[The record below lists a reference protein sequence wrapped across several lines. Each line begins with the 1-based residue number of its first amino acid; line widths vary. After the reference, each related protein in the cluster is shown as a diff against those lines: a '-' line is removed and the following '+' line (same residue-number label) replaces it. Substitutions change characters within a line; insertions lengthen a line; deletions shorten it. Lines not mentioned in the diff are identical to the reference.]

1 MKTYKPDVPSSCTDI
16 LHLRKWWN
24 FPNSGA
30 FYLIIKITFWQCT
43 VYTTYCMMG
52 PQPQSV
58 WPAECNYSM
67 PKQTNTLC
75 VARFFLYINPRCIL
89 CCTWSC
95 ICWSCNVPPPPPHNL
110 HFLINTWNKL
120 MAPVIRQKNYGPQ
133 NLGHKWGG
141 GVGGEG
147 VRGWENPISY
157 GVHTL
162 PKV

>member
-75 VARFFLYINPRCIL
+75 VARFFIYKSSVHPMLHLGVHMLQLQRA
-89 CCTWSC
+89 
-95 ICWSCNVPPPPPHNL
+95 PPPPHNL

-141 GVGGEG
+141 GGGGKGGEG
-147 VRGWENPISY
+147 VREPNYLWRT
-157 GVHTL
+157 HTA
-162 PKV
+162 